1 MDIGNEIKN
10 LRKNKGLTQS
20 ELAEKCHLSK
30 NAIWNYENNK
40 RNPTVKT
47 LTKIGEVLGVD
58 LGYLI
63 AKPLKMDEETA
74 ENLHELGYASEIMT
88 NVEIDKKTQLIE
100 FNRFLAAAN
109 LPFDISYSEL
119 EILSENVTKFLTYE
133 FYKLGYV
140 RVSDTNDDESK

>member
-1 MDIGNEIKN
+1 MNIGDEIKK
-10 LRKNKGLTQS
+10 LRKEKKLTQS
-20 ELAEKCHLSK
+20 ELAEKCNLSK

-40 RNPTVKT
+40 RNPTVNT
-47 LTKIGEVLGVD
+47 LNKIGEVLGID

-74 ENLHELGYASEIMT
+74 EKLHELGYASEIMK
-88 NVEIDKKTQLIE
+88 NIKVDKETQLIE

-109 LPFDISYSEL
+109 LPFDIPFSEL
-119 EILSENVTKFLTYE
+119 EILYENVTNFLTYE

-140 RVSDTNDDESK
+140 TVSSSDDDSK

>member
-1 MDIGNEIKN
+1 MNIGNEIKK
-10 LRKNKGLTQS
+10 LRKEKGFTQS
-20 ELAEKCHLSK
+20 ELAEKCNLSK

-40 RNPTVKT
+40 RNPTVNT
-47 LTKIGEVLGVD
+47 LNKIGEALGID

-74 ENLHELGYASEIMT
+74 EKLHELGYASEIMK
-88 NVEIDKKTQLIE
+88 NIKVDKETQLIE

-109 LPFDISYSEL
+109 LPFDIPFSEL
-119 EILSENVTKFLTYE
+119 EILYENVINFLTYE

-140 RVSDTNDDESK
+140 RVSSSDDDSK